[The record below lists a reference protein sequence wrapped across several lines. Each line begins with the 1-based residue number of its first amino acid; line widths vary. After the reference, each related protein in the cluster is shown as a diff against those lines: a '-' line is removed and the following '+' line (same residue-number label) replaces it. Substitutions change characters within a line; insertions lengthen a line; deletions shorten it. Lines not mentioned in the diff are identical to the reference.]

1 MPDARPDREPA
12 CREPPAAKGRELE
25 FKSLRFH
32 LAANPAARVTTDGS
46 RLVASF
52 PEVVLSAARP
62 I

>member
-1 MPDARPDREPA
+1 MPGARPDRAPV
-12 CREPPAAKGRELE
+12 CGDLPAANGGALE

-46 RLVASF
+46 RLDASF
-52 PEVVLSAARP
+52 LEVVLSAARP